1 MAGVDLENTGYH
13 PTATGPTG
21 PVSEKW
27 VFETGDRVVAGAAV
41 SDGVAYIGSFDGHF
55 YAIDIET
62 GEEVWSADLNYGFF
76 SGTATVVDELVIVND
91 GVGTIH
97 TLNQYTGEKVWNTRR
112 SGFNSVGSP
121 TINENKIYTHTEVG
135 DLTTINLDS
144 GKVLSKIS
152 LAPTGAET
160 TAFSE
165 NIIYTIGRPY
175 TITAINVVSG
185 EKLWTADT
193 GRVMKGLAITDEL
206 VLTGSQKPK
215 AVHAVSKANGDIR
228 WECEIDTPVY
238 SSVSVS
244 SESFFVSSRTN
255 VTKGNLAGEIEWTI
269 DRAGRRSNPAL
280 TDKHVFTG
288 TTEGMGAYHRDSGKE
303 MWFYETDNTV
313 GSPPTIVNETVLFG
327 AKNGNVYA
335 LE

>member
-62 GEEVWSADLNYGFF
+62 GEEVWSTDLTYGFF
-76 SGTATVVDELVIVND
+76 AGTATIVDDLVVVND
-91 GVGTIH
+91 GASSLYA
-97 TLNQYTGEKVWNTRR
+97 LNRHTGEKVWDTKRIA
-112 SGFNSVGSP
+112 FHAVGSP
-121 TINENKIYTHTEVG
+121 TIIENKIYTHTEDG
-135 DLTTINLDS
+135 YLTTITLDS
-144 GKVLSKIS
+144 GKVSNEIS

-165 NIIYTIGRPY
+165 KLLYTIGRPY
-175 TITAINVVSG
+175 TITAVDVVSG
-185 EKLWTADT
+185 EKKWTADT

-215 AVHAVSKANGDIR
+215 AVHAVSKANGEIR
-228 WECEIDTPVY
+228 WECEVETPVY

-244 SESFFVSSRTN
+244 SQSFFVCTKTN
-255 VTKGNLAGEIEWTI
+255 ITKGNLAGEIEWTI
-269 DRAGRRSNPAL
+269 DRAGRRSNPSL

-288 TTEGMGAYHRDSGKE
+288 TTEGMGAYDRDSSEE
-303 MWFYETDNTV
+303 MWFYETDNAV
-313 GSPPTIVNETVLFG
+313 DSPPTIVNETLIFG